1 MNFTAEQQVAL
12 ENAKMAQTMN
22 LANLN
27 NRQALV
33 MAEAAQISQLEMA
46 SLNNRQQAQVQNAQ
60 NFLQID
66 MANLNNEQQAEI
78 FKAQTV
84 ANTIL
89 SDTAAANAS
98 EQFNASSENQ
108 TEQFFASMKS
118 QISQFNSAQANAM
131 SQFNAGEANAIQKFN
146 SELQNQREI
155 FNAQMYAQIAQA
167 NAKWRQDT
175 TTINTAAANQSN
187 FEYAKNVNGLTNKAI
202 DQIWQKERDLM
213 SYAFTMSES
222 AKDRTLNILLGD
234 KKLEQ
239 VRMELEKADDDAW
252 TEAIFTMAGNLLGL
266 GG

>member
-1 MNFTAEQQVAL
+1 
-12 ENAKMAQTMN
+12 
-22 LANLN
+22 
-27 NRQALV
+27 
-33 MAEAAQISQLEMA
+33 
-46 SLNNRQQAQVQNAQ
+46 
-60 NFLQID
+60 
-66 MANLNNEQQAEI
+66 
-78 FKAQTV
+78 
-84 ANTIL
+84 
-89 SDTAAANAS
+89 
-98 EQFNASSENQ
+98 
-108 TEQFFASMKS
+108 
-118 QISQFNSAQANAM
+118 
-131 SQFNAGEANAIQKFN
+131 
-146 SELQNQREI
+146 
-155 FNAQMYAQIAQA
+155 MYAQIAQA